1 MDQILRKE
9 KILESAKTVFI
20 HNGIKSSTIGEIAA
34 LAGIGKPILY
44 QYFPGKNEILEEL
57 VKKEIENLKI
67 SLSKGIDNDDNPL
80 IKMAHIWENALLF
93 YEKDD
98 FLMYLLRNNELGL
111 PPYMYNQ
118 YLLEIESFVV
128 NLIESIFKE
137 AIEHDLFVQVDSH
150 VAAYISYK
158 IYQACTY
165 SKTNTI
171 GNFTTKQIMQKVL
184 AIMGAGLIN
193 QKLDISQ
200 LLLNSKIIQ
209 KS

>member
-1 MDQILRKE
+1 MDQNLRRE
-9 KILESAKTVFI
+9 KILESAKDVFI
-20 HNGIKSSTIGEIAA
+20 RNGIKSSTVGEIATE
-34 LAGIGKPILY
+34 AGIGKPILY

-57 VKKEIENLKI
+57 IRREIENLKN
-67 SLSKGIDNDDNPL
+67 SLTKGIHKDDNPL
-80 IKMAHIWENALLF
+80 IKMAHMWNNALSF

-98 FLMYLLRNNELGL
+98 FLMYLLRGNELGL

-118 YLLEIESFVV
+118 SLLEIESFVV

-137 AIEHDLFVQVDSH
+137 AIEHDLFVKIDSH

-165 SKTNTI
+165 SKTDTI
-171 GNFTTKQIMQKVL
+171 GNITTKQIMQKVL
-184 AIMGAGLIN
+184 EIMGAGLLN

-200 LLLNSKIIQ
+200 LLIDNKITQ
-209 KS
+209 KV

>member
-1 MDQILRKE
+1 MDQVLRKD

-20 HNGIKSSTIGEIAA
+20 HNGIKSSTIGEIAEH
-34 LAGIGKPILY
+34 AGIGKPILY
-44 QYFPGKNEILEEL
+44 QHFPGKNEILEEL
-57 VKKEIENLKI
+57 VKKEVENLKDC
-67 SLSKGIDNDDNPL
+67 LSKGIDNNDNPL
-80 IKMAHIWENALLF
+80 IKMAHMWDNALSF

-98 FLMYLLRNNELGL
+98 FLMYLLRGNELGL

-118 YLLEIESFVV
+118 YLLEIETFVV

-137 AIEHDLFVQVDSH
+137 AIEHDLFVKIDSH

-165 SKTNTI
+165 SKTDTI
-171 GNFTTKQIMQKVL
+171 GNFTTKQIMQKVMG
-184 AIMGAGLIN
+184 IMGAGLLN

-200 LLLNSKIIQ
+200 LLAENKIT
-209 KS
+209 